1 MKPVLKSLAVI
12 AAFSVALPT
21 AALAF
26 RAVNTLDVNKVDK
39 NVFEV
44 VGRPGAIKDDY
55 WCGAGDYL
63 RRELQLPW
71 KTKIYV
77 VSGIGRGVTTGA
89 RSAVKFT
96 LNPEAVGIIPY
107 EANWVGD
114 VLTVGYARSVTAA
127 FHHCDRRLFSNIW
140 F

>member
-1 MKPVLKSLAVI
+1 MKPVPKFLAVI
-12 AAFSVALPT
+12 AALSVALPT
-21 AALAF
+21 SALAF
-26 RAVNTLDVNKVDK
+26 RAINTLDVNRVDK

-44 VGRPGAIKDDY
+44 VGRPGVIKDDY

-89 RSAVKFT
+89 RSAVQFT
-96 LNPEAVGIIPY
+96 LNPEAVGITPY
-107 EANWVGD
+107 EASWVGD